1 MINVIELEFQA
12 DMTGAFDE
20 TRVSGK
26 TIRKAIEA
34 ISEVVEAI
42 FD

>member
-1 MINVIELEFQA
+1 MISVLDLEFQA

-20 TRVSGK
+20 TRLSGK
-26 TIRKAIEA
+26 TIRAIIEA
-34 ISEVVEAI
+34 VSEVVEAI